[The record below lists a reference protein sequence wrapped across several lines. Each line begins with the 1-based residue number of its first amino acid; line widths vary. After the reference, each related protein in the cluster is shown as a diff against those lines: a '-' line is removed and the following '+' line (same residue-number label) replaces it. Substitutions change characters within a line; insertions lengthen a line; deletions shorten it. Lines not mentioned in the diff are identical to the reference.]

1 MKTFTINEIVDA
13 VRVKLDEIGLNE
25 SEMMDE
31 DADNVNLDT
40 VIRSCVSEAYR
51 MVSLLADVS
60 MIEGKDGSGSALEI
74 GTDLVGVVPVPSDFI
89 RLVGIRLS
97 SWSSAKSSA
106 IPEDSPEY
114 RMQSNKWACGTPSNP
129 VVALVNRKSGRELE
143 LFKAKSTSDTLWS
156 FTYVASV
163 AKSAQ
168 SVGISDQ
175 LSDAFIYFVA
185 GLAMVT
191 FREDVAENFFK
202 IGRNLLGME

>member
-1 MKTFTINEIVDA
+1 MKTFTINEIVNA

-25 SEMMDE
+25 SEMMDAE
-31 DADNVNLDT
+31 ADNVNLDT
-40 VIRSCVSEAYR
+40 VIKSCVSEAYR

-60 MIEGKDGSGSALEI
+60 MIEGKDGSGSSLEI
-74 GTDLVGVVPVPSDFI
+74 GSDLVGVVQLPSDFI

-97 SWSSAKSSA
+97 SWASAKSSA

-114 RMQSNKWACGTPSNP
+114 RMQSNKWVCGTPKNP
-129 VVALVNRKSGRELE
+129 VVALVNGKSGRELE
-143 LFKAKSTSDTLWS
+143 LYKAISTSDTLRS
-156 FTYVASV
+156 FTYVASI
-163 AKSAQ
+163 AENAE

-185 GLAMVT
+185 GLTMVT
-191 FREDVAENFFK
+191 FREDVADDFFK